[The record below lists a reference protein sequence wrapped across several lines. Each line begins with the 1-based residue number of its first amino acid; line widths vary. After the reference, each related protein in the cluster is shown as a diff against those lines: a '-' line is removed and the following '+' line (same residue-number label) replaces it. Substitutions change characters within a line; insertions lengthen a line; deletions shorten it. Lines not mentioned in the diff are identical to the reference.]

1 MANRITE
8 EQKIQINEVYAQCGV
23 KSKTAEIVGVSVAS
37 VSRYLI
43 PNYVPAAQRNLP
55 ECIETPLGYTDFVEK
70 IIATIDSAYCSPV
83 QAFCKVCELT
93 DDEWDELKE
102 LQKGLII

>member
-1 MANRITE
+1 MAKRITE

-37 VSRYLI
+37 VNRYLI

-55 ECIETPLGYTDFVEK
+55 ECTETPLGYIDFVEK
-70 IIATIDSAYCSPV
+70 IIATIDSTYCSPI

-93 DDEWDELKE
+93 DDEWAELKE
-102 LQKGLII
+102 LQKGLMV

>member
-37 VSRYLI
+37 VNRYLI

-55 ECIETPLGYTDFVEK
+55 ECTETPLGYTDFVEK
-70 IIATIDSAYCSPV
+70 IIATIDSTYCSPI

-93 DDEWDELKE
+93 DDERAELKE